1 MERKF
6 YGWRITAA
14 AFTTFGIEIAFFFYA
29 TPFFYDYYREA
40 IAGSTRSDIILGFP
54 LGALLTLWVG
64 PVLVHRFSPR
74 WMILIGT
81 GLICLCYVAFG
92 AVAHSLPV
100 YYAIWFFFVAG
111 YIFSGPIPHQVIISQ
126 WFRKKRGTAM
136 GIAYVGVGV
145 FGALVVPYV
154 AKPLTEGLGFPNVLL
169 AMGPMVL
176 ITWPIVLGVMRDRP
190 ADVGQFPDGDERNVA
205 ITKIEPAP
213 FADMLRRPA
222 FWLLALGSFASI
234 GAIGAIFANMKFVLE
249 DQGFIDQAARDAAH
263 AEMSKIILFSSIAG
277 RIIMGWLADRLPKKW
292 VMTVTYFVVALS
304 IPLLLKV
311 TPASF
316 GNLYVFSVV
325 FGFAMG
331 ADYMLIPL
339 MAAELFGVNSL
350 ARAMSII
357 LPTDTIGQTWFP
369 YFVALIAETR
379 GTQAD
384 PDYVTAL
391 LAVFAVAMV
400 GAVAIGLLPRRGR
413 EDEALDTT
421 EVSEPSK
428 QL

>member
-1 MERKF
+1 MPTINKF
-6 YGWRITAA
+6 YGWRIVAA
-14 AFTTFGIEIAFFFYA
+14 AFVTFGVEIAFFFYA
-29 TPFFYDYYREA
+29 TPFFFDYYRDNIEGA
-40 IAGSTRSDIILGFP
+40 TRSDIILGFP

-81 GLICLCYVAFG
+81 GLIAVCYVLFG
-92 AVAHSLPV
+92 TLANSLWV

-136 GIAYVGVGV
+136 GITYVGVGV
-145 FGALVVPYV
+145 IGALVVPYV
-154 AKPLTEGLGFPNVLL
+154 AKPLTDSMGFPAVLL

-176 ITWPIVLGVMRDRP
+176 ITWPVVLFIMKDRP
-190 ADVGQFPDGDERNVA
+190 SDVGQYPDGDASNEA
-205 ITKIEPAP
+205 ATKILPSP
-213 FADMLRRPA
+213 FRDMLRRPA
-222 FWLLALGSFASI
+222 FWLLAIGSFASI
-234 GAIGAIFANMKFVLE
+234 GAIGAIFANMKFILE
-249 DQGFIDQAARDAAH
+249 DQGFLDQTARDAAH

-277 RIIMGWLADRLPKKW
+277 RLMMGWLADRFPKKY
-292 VMTVTYFVVALS
+292 VMFVTYLVVAGS

-311 TPASF
+311 TPDSMGA
-316 GNLYVFSVV
+316 LYVFAVV

-339 MAAELFGVNSL
+339 MAAEQFGVNSL

-369 YFVALIAETR
+369 FFVALVAESWM
-379 GTQAD
+379 GTEAN
-384 PDYVTAL
+384 PNYFAGL
-391 LAVFAVAMV
+391 MFVFVVAML
-400 GAVAIGLLPRRGR
+400 GAFAIGLLPKYGR
-413 EDEALDTT
+413 EDEALAR
-421 EVSEPSK
+421 EK
-428 QL
+428 A

>member
-1 MERKF
+1 MDNKF
-6 YGWRITAA
+6 YGNRIVAA
-14 AFTTFGIEIAFFFYA
+14 CFVTFGIEIAFFFYA

-40 IAGSTRSDIILGFP
+40 IAGATRADIILGFP

-81 GLICLCYVAFG
+81 GLIAACYVLFG
-92 AVAHSLPV
+92 TVARSLWI
-100 YYAIWFFFVAG
+100 YYAVWFFFVAG
-111 YIFSGPIPHQVIISQ
+111 YLFSGPIPHQVIISQ

-136 GIAYVGVGV
+136 GITYVGVGV

-154 AKPLTEGLGFPNVLL
+154 AKPLTESLGFPGVLL

-176 ITWPIVLGVMRDRP
+176 VTWPLVLFVMRDRP
-190 ADVGQFPDGDERNVA
+190 GDIGQYPDGDPNNLA

-213 FADMLRRPA
+213 FGEMLRKPA
-222 FWLLALGSFASI
+222 FWLLAIGSFASL
-234 GAIGAIFANMKFVLE
+234 GAIGSIFANMKFILE
-249 DQGFIDQAARDAAH
+249 DQGFVDQALRDAAH

-277 RIIMGWLADRLPKKW
+277 RIGMGWLADRFPKKY
-292 VMTVTYFVVALS
+292 VMTVTYFIVALS
-304 IPLLLKV
+304 IPLLLRV
-311 TPASF
+311 TPADSTT
-316 GNLYVFSVV
+316 LYVFSIL

-339 MAAELFGVNSL
+339 MAAEQFGVNSL

-369 YFVALIAETR
+369 YLVALIAETK
-379 GTQAD
+379 GTTVD

-391 LAVFAVAMV
+391 LVTFAVAMV
-400 GAVAIGLLPRRGR
+400 GAVAILLLPKRGR
-413 EDEALDTT
+413 EDEALETG
-421 EVSEPSK
+421 K
-428 QL
+428 A